1 MKMTKIFSQNL
12 KRFRVAKNMTQE
24 QAGNILGVSAQTIS
38 RWECSITLPDVGTL
52 PQIARL
58 YGVTIDDLYKEN
70 STAYEHYAS
79 RLFSVFEASSKPE
92 DFLAA
97 DQEYRKLL
105 NEGNYTTEDLR
116 SYGILQQYMMLD
128 CKKRSLSMFDRVLA
142 QGPEVDGETYW
153 RTKRQKISFY
163 AQIGKAEESVKEQ
176 LQVISEDSTE
186 VNNWICLLA
195 ALYSAEHYQEAAQ
208 WLEKAVLRF
217 PDNACLCI
225 YGGDISKAMK
235 KYDDAF
241 AYWDKAITLDASFCD
256 ALYSKG
262 FCYEELGE
270 YVKAYEIWCQISKQL
285 EEQGLIYEA
294 EFPRHLAQVCKEKM
308 HE

>member
-1 MKMTKIFSQNL
+1 MTKTFSQNL
-12 KRFRVAKNMTQE
+12 KRFRIAKNMTQE
-24 QAGNILGVSAQTIS
+24 QAADVLGVSAQTIS
-38 RWECSITLPDVGTL
+38 RWECNITLPDVGTL

-128 CKKRSLSMFDRVLA
+128 CKKKALSMFDKVLKL
-142 QGPEVDGETYW
+142 GPEADEETYW
-153 RTKRQKISFY
+153 RTKRQKICLYS
-163 AQIGKAEESVKEQ
+163 QIGKAEDSVAEQ
-176 LQVISEDSTE
+176 LQAISEDSTE
-186 VNNWICLLA
+186 VNNWICLLS
-195 ALYSAEHYQEAAQ
+195 ALSSAGRYQEAAQ

-217 PDNACLCI
+217 PDNACLCV
-225 YGGDISKAMK
+225 YGGDISRELKR
-235 KYDDAF
+235 YEDAF
-241 AYWDKAITLDASFCD
+241 AYWDKAIMLDASVCD

-270 YVKAYEIWCQISKQL
+270 YVKAYETWCQITKHL
-285 EEQGLIYEA
+285 EQQGFVYEA
-294 EFPRHLAQVCKEKM
+294 EFPRHLAQVCKGKM
-308 HE
+308 QE